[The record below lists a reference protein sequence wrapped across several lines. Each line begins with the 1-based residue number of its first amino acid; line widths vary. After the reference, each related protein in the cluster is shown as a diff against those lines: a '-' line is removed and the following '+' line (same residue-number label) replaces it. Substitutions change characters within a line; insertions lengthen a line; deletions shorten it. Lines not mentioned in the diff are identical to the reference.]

1 MDRKFRLHLE
11 SMVKLNIYG
20 IKLAEDRHPPMEMP
34 SATDLHYFRVDVGE
48 SKKMWERVQGEKA
61 MAIRWPEN
69 EAFEFQEVALYM
81 TVP

>member
-1 MDRKFRLHLE
+1 
-11 SMVKLNIYG
+11 
-20 IKLAEDRHPPMEMP
+20 MEMP
-34 SATDLHYFRVDVGE
+34 SAIDLHYFRIDLGE

-61 MAIRWPEN
+61 LAIRWPEN